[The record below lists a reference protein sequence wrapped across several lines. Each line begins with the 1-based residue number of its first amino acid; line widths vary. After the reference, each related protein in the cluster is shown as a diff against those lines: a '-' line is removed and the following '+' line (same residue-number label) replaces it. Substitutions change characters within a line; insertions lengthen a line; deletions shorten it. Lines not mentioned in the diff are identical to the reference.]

1 MERSLRCRRRRRK
14 KDFGAMKLSDLGKP
28 DEDLFVWRGDTS
40 RLESFGSEHGRG
52 RGRGSPGF
60 AKWTVQEAPGERFD
74 WLEMKG
80 FYCCEA
86 QEEKSEEEE

>member
-14 KDFGAMKLSDLGKP
+14 DFGAMKLSELGKP
-28 DEDLFVWRGDTS
+28 DEDLLVWRGDTS
-40 RLESFGSEHGRG
+40 RLERFASEHGRG

-60 AKWTVQEAPGERFD
+60 AKWTVQEAAGGRFD

-86 QEEKSEEEE
+86 QGRDVASN

>member
-1 MERSLRCRRRRRK
+1 
-14 KDFGAMKLSDLGKP
+14 MKLSDLGKP

-86 QEEKSEEEE
+86 QGAYS

>member
-86 QEEKSEEEE
+86 QGRNVASN